1 MGVGKIFSRGTVVD
15 FYMGANSV
23 EISFDQLESKR
34 KAFFCSLGKYQM
46 SKASGG
52 QGSPVPFPKPLEGT
66 EHLKRASWHR
76 QAGTEFMGGDGG
88 KMSPT
93 FEQGEHNIF
102 CPSQYFVIKN
112 NVVVQMSWLP

>member
-52 QGSPVPFPKPLEGT
+52 QGSPVPFPKPVEGT

-76 QAGTEFMGGDGG
+76 QAGTECMGGR
-88 KMSPT
+88 
-93 FEQGEHNIF
+93 GENVPQLLNRGNII
-102 CPSQYFVIKN
+102 SFVPPNI
-112 NVVVQMSWLP
+112 L